1 MLVIKSIKFN
11 STKFCFSI
19 MKKNLIIIM
28 IDGGRLDRALKSSL
42 FEKLKSKS
50 CFLSQSI
57 TYAPHTIAAMHAVFS
72 GSYGSRNGTNSYWST
87 YQFKKNKF
95 KTLTE
100 YLHDAGYYTQA
111 DLLNKLIVPKQGF
124 DKFEIH
130 DEQRDNL
137 TSRHKKILQDIK
149 QNFSEGNFFVY
160 LHYSNIHTGIK
171 NEVLNNY
178 DNYSKEYFESR
189 KINEERYDKLFR
201 NAENYLES
209 ILNEIENLGMNDDS
223 LVLVMSDHGISVG
236 EKFGERAYGA
246 FCYDY
251 TIKTFAYYFNSYKES
266 KLVKQQIRHVDFMPT
281 ILDDLG
287 IPLDHN
293 FASLDGISLTPL
305 INGEEMDEQIAYT
318 ETGNP
323 LGSNAPPKEPN
334 TKSVR
339 TSKWKLI
346 YNEHNDTKELYNLEQ
361 DPNENENLVGN
372 GLEIEN
378 ILWEK
383 LLKIQKI
390 S

>member
-1 MLVIKSIKFN
+1 ME
-11 STKFCFSI
+11 
-19 MKKNLIIIM
+19 KKNVIIICV
-28 IDGGRLDRALKSSL
+28 DGGRLDRALKSDTFAQLS
-42 FEKLKSKS
+42 SK
-50 CFLSQSI
+50 CIFFPQTI
-57 TYAPHTIAAMHAVFS
+57 TYAPYTNSAIHALIS
-72 GSYGSRNGTNSYWST
+72 GSYGNRNGCYSYWHSIK
-87 YQFKKNKF
+87 FKKNEF

-100 YLHDAGYYTQA
+100 YLHDVDYFTHA
-111 DLLNKLIVPKQGF
+111 DTPSDLVLPNSGF
-124 DKFEIH
+124 DKFEVY
-130 DEQRDNL
+130 DESVVDL
-137 TSRHKKILQDIK
+137 TERHKELLENMK
-149 QNFSEGNFFVY
+149 QINDQGKNFFLY
-160 LHYSNIHTGIK
+160 LHYESIHTGIL
-171 NEVLNNY
+171 NPVLKAY

-209 ILNEIENLGMNDDS
+209 ILNEIENLEMNDDS

-251 TIKTFAYYFNSYKES
+251 TIKTFTYFLANNLPTLEI
-266 KLVKQQIRHVDFMPT
+266 KQQTRTIDFMPT
-281 ILDDLG
+281 VLDFLE

-305 INGEEMDEQIAYT
+305 INGEETDEQIAFT
-318 ETGNP
+318 ETANP
-323 LGSNAPPKEPN
+323 LESKKPPKEPN

-346 YNEHNDTKELYNLEQ
+346 YNEHNNTKELYNLEQ
-361 DPNENENLVGN
+361 DPNENENLIGN

-383 LLKIQKI
+383 LTQLITTRD
-390 S
+390 